1 MKHLQLEKIKFEPS
15 KNVDDFYV
23 TWQPFID
30 LFKKGEYQFSYVV
43 FFSLIC
49 VCLVFR
55 RDLYLYS
62 LDKCNKK
69 RVLGQRMNSMKNHS
83 CNPNGKCA

>member
-43 FFSLIC
+43 FFFLLSVYVLCLEGIC
-49 VCLVFR
+49 TCILWT
-55 RDLYLYS
+55 
-62 LDKCNKK
+62 NAIK
-69 RVLGQRMNSMKNHS
+69 REF
-83 CNPNGKCA
+83 